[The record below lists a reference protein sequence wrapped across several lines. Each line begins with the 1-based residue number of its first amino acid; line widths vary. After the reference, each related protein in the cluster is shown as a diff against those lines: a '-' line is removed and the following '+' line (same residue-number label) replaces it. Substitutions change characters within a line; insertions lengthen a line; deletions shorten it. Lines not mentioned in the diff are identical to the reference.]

1 MSGLDGSCRAA
12 RDGHSGGFESFS
24 GVRNNIRKSI
34 EISVIGDD
42 KAHIVFGIRCFES
55 ECPPALTVVRVELAV
70 IFHKQE
76 NGGHKEETC
85 ENAGG

>member
-1 MSGLDGSCRAA
+1 M
-12 RDGHSGGFESFS
+12 
-24 GVRNNIRKSI
+24 
-34 EISVIGDD
+34 IGDD
-42 KAHIVFGIRCFES
+42 KAHIVLGIRCFES

-76 NGGHKEETC
+76 NGCHKEETC